1 MENKLTGTNRDFVE
15 TFALARQKAPDFKTK
30 MHYSGVIYGYLACL
44 EDNGKITY
52 KDMTELYNFYTSDNL
67 KIEYKY
73 GMRLRGFSP
82 GCQPKG
88 NLVERQDDPTGKY
101 YDILVYSEWLDTK
114 TTEAYDLD
122 YLGRECKLNA

>member
-1 MENKLTGTNRDFVE
+1 MEKLLTGYDCDVVE
-15 TFALARQKAPDFKTK
+15 TFALARQKAPDFTTK
-30 MHYSGVIYGYLACL
+30 MHYSGVIYGYLVCL
-44 EDNGKITY
+44 NNSRKIN
-52 KDMTELYNFYTSDNL
+52 DTELQDLFNFYTSDNL

-82 GCQPKG
+82 GCQPKK

-114 TTEAYDLD
+114 TTEAYELD
-122 YLGRECKLNA
+122 YLGRECRIDA